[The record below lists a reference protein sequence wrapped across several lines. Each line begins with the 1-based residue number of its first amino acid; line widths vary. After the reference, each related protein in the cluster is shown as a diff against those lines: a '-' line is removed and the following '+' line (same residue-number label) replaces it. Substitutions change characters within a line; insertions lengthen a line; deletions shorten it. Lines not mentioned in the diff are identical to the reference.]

1 MKNTNT
7 KATTV
12 ANNKAAFLAL
22 LENFNQ
28 LANSNSNSAEYIAA
42 LDELAFATA
51 CAVLKK
57 VITASANK
65 TLEKIR
71 AEMIKARYNL
81 KGIQWASDNEPEY
94 TVSKTGKVDV
104 MYNRDKTDTENKLI
118 KENLGVGY
126 DLIQAAYLEIL
137 EQVKRQRDSGETIDL
152 LREYT
157 FRKLDKR
164 VIIRDNDSAAFRDV
178 TTTPIQQVF
187 KAVRREIENT
197 RSARCI
203 DSGYSY
209 IEKSVIDSESS
220 VIDSESGAV
229 ATVYERQE
237 KYADI
242 GGYVCDFN
250 GKEIVYTASAA
261 TVEELDKAK
270 ANLIEKTDFNEKQ
283 KIILSLRL
291 RGYGDKAIGT
301 YLGKQ
306 PRLIR
311 RYRGQMQQACYDIGF
326 KPVGM
331 KERPIIK

>member
-7 KATTV
+7 KATTA

-22 LENFNQ
+22 LDNFNQ
-28 LANSNSNSAEYIAA
+28 LANNDSDSAEYIAA
-42 LDELAFATA
+42 LDELSFAVV

-81 KGIQWASDNEPEY
+81 RGLQWASDNEPEY
-94 TVSKTGKVDV
+94 TISKTGKVTV
-104 MYNRDKTDTENKLI
+104 TYNNDKTDTENRLI
-118 KENLGVGY
+118 KENLSTGY
-126 DLIQAAYLEIL
+126 DLVQAATLEIL
-137 EQVKRQRDSGETIDL
+137 EQVKRQRDNNEIIDL
-152 LREYT
+152 SRPYT

-164 VIIRDNDSAAFRDV
+164 VIIRNNDSAAFRDV
-178 TTTPIQQVF
+178 TTTPIQQIF
-187 KAVRREIENT
+187 KAVRHEIENT

-209 IEKSVIDSESS
+209 IEKS

-250 GKEIVYTASAA
+250 GKETVYTASAA
-261 TVEELDKAK
+261 TVEELEEKKADIVK
-270 ANLIEKTDFNEKQ
+270 RANFNEKQ
-283 KIILSLRL
+283 ILILSLRL

-311 RYRGQMQQACYDIGF
+311 RYRGQIQQACYDIGF

>member
-1 MKNTNT
+1 M
-7 KATTV
+7 
-12 ANNKAAFLAL
+12 
-22 LENFNQ
+22 
-28 LANSNSNSAEYIAA
+28 
-42 LDELAFATA
+42 
-51 CAVLKK
+51 
-57 VITASANK
+57 
-65 TLEKIR
+65 
-71 AEMIKARYNL
+71 
-81 KGIQWASDNEPEY
+81 
-94 TVSKTGKVDV
+94 
-104 MYNRDKTDTENKLI
+104 I
-118 KENLGVGY
+118 KENLGTGC
-126 DLIQAAYLEIL
+126 DLIQAATLELL
-137 EQVKRQRDSGETIDL
+137 EQVKRQRDSGEKIDL

-157 FRKLDKR
+157 LRKLDKR
-164 VIIRDNDSAAFRDV
+164 VVIRDSDSAAFRDV

-197 RSARCI
+197 RSARCV

-209 IEKSVIDSESS
+209 IEKS

-250 GKEIVYTASAA
+250 GKETVYTASAA
-261 TVEELDKAK
+261 TVEELEEKKADIVK
-270 ANLIEKTDFNEKQ
+270 RANFNEKQ
-283 KIILSLRL
+283 ILILSLRL

-306 PRLIR
+306 SRLIR

>member
-7 KATTV
+7 KATTA
-12 ANNKAAFLAL
+12 ANNKAAFLSL
-22 LENFNQ
+22 LDNFNQ
-28 LANSNSNSAEYIAA
+28 LANNDRNSAEYIAA

-65 TLEKIR
+65 TLEIIR

-81 KGIQWASDNEPEY
+81 KGLQWASDNEPEY
-94 TVSKTGKVDV
+94 TVSKTGKVTV
-104 MYNRDKTDTENKLI
+104 TYNNDKTDTENRLI
-118 KENLGVGY
+118 KENLGAGY
-126 DLIQAAYLEIL
+126 DLVQAATLEIL
-137 EQVKRQRDSGETIDL
+137 EQVKRQRDNNEIIDL
-152 LREYT
+152 SRPYT
-157 FRKLDKR
+157 FRELDKR
-164 VIIRDNDSAAFRDV
+164 VIIRDSDSAAFRDV

-187 KAVRREIENT
+187 KAVRHEIEYT
-197 RSARCI
+197 RSARCV

-209 IEKSVIDSESS
+209 IEKS

-250 GKEIVYTASAA
+250 GKETVYTASAA
-261 TVEELDKAK
+261 TVEELEAK
-270 ANLIEKTDFNEKQ
+270 KTDIVKRANFNKKQ
-283 KIILSLRL
+283 ILILSLRL

-326 KPVGM
+326 KPAGM

>member
-7 KATTV
+7 KATTA

-28 LANSNSNSAEYIAA
+28 LANNDSDSAEYIFT

-57 VITASANK
+57 VIQASANK

-81 KGIQWASDNEPEY
+81 RGLQWASDNESEY
-94 TVSKTGKVDV
+94 TISKTGKVSV
-104 MYNRDKTDTENKLI
+104 TYNNDKTDTENRLI
-118 KENLGVGY
+118 KENLGAGY
-126 DLIQAAYLEIL
+126 DLVQAATLEIL
-137 EQVKRQRDSGETIDL
+137 EQVKRQRDNNETIDL
-152 LREYT
+152 LRPYT
-157 FRKLDKR
+157 FRKLDRR
-164 VIIRDNDSAAFRDV
+164 VVIRNSDSAAFRDV
-178 TTTPIQQVF
+178 TTTPIQQIF

-197 RSARCI
+197 RSTRCI

-209 IEKSVIDSESS
+209 IEKNIV
-220 VIDSESGAV
+220 DSESGAV

-250 GKEIVYTASAA
+250 GKETVYTASAA
-261 TVEELDKAK
+261 TVEELDNAK
-270 ANLIEKTDFNEKQ
+270 KRLVSDCKFDGQKQ
-283 KIILSLRL
+283 LILSLRL

-306 PRLIR
+306 PRLVR

-331 KERPIIK
+331 EERPIVK

>member
-94 TVSKTGKVDV
+94 TVSKTGKVIV
-104 MYNRDKTDTENKLI
+104 TYNNDKTDTENRLI
-118 KENLGVGY
+118 KENLGAGY
-126 DLIQAAYLEIL
+126 DLIQAATLELL
-137 EQVKRQRDSGETIDL
+137 EQVKRQRDSGEKIDL
-152 LREYT
+152 LCEYT
-157 FRKLDKR
+157 LRKLDKR
-164 VIIRDNDSAAFRDV
+164 IVIRDSDSAAFRDV

-209 IEKSVIDSESS
+209 IEKS